1 MELNNISVLLREI
14 VISHPNCF
22 TLSCE
27 SRVENESRISWSAIS
42 AELMDLEDFFSCRGK
57 REIIY
62 IPSTERNTEIWN
74 ETDQ

>member
-42 AELMDLEDFFSCRGK
+42 AELTDLEDFFPVGVK
-57 REIIY
+57 
-62 IPSTERNTEIWN
+62 ER
-74 ETDQ
+74 